1 MAVTE
6 MKGKTLPPKS
16 GGRGDAGEQ
25 ELGKGCLGLRPPLSA
40 LADQL
45 THGLFFFLSFFL
57 NMYLVSCRTVRT
69 FSKTKTNQSQCR
81 RGFPVS
87 PALSPQ
93 VAMRDGYG
101 QVCLLAV
108 ILQDT
113 DPLKGGRRENTMSL
127 IISKR
132 HDMGG
137 TWQSENGSA
146 MT

>member
-1 MAVTE
+1 M
-6 MKGKTLPPKS
+6 
-16 GGRGDAGEQ
+16 
-25 ELGKGCLGLRPPLSA
+25 
-40 LADQL
+40 
-45 THGLFFFLSFFL
+45 
-57 NMYLVSCRTVRT
+57 
-69 FSKTKTNQSQCR
+69 
-81 RGFPVS
+81 S

-93 VAMRDGYG
+93 VAMGDGYG